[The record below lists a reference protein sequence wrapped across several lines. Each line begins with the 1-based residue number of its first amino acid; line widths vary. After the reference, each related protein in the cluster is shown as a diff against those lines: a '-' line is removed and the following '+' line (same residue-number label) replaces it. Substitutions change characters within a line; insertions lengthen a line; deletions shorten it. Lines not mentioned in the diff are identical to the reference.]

1 MVDSATQERYLE
13 SEMYRAEVKITI
25 KNEGGKLAYYV
36 ESRETPGHKRFVP
49 LACYRDPSSA
59 INNVEELLKGYDCE
73 NIQE

>member
-25 KNEGGKLAYYV
+25 KNEGGRLVYYV
-36 ESRETPGHKRFVP
+36 ESREFPGHKRFVS
-49 LACYRDPSSA
+49 LACYRDPNSTISK
-59 INNVEELLKGYDCE
+59 VEELLKEYDCE